1 MNKCAKFHG
10 DSPKDKKVKFNLANT
25 IELSEAADFAYNF
38 V

>member
-10 DSPKDKKVKFNLANT
+10 DSPKGKKVKFSLTSA
-25 IELSEAADFAYNF
+25 IEFSETAVFVHNF